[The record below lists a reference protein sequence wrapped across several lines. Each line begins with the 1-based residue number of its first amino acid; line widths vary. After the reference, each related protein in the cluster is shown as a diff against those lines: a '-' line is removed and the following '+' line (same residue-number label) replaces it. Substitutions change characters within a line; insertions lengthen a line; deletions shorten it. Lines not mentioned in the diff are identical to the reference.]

1 MGQLSKA
8 IERRDPLH
16 ARRRDGCVMT
26 APFGHLLPGEELTDP
41 ESFLALHSAI
51 AAVRPP
57 RTKARNHTPSPKPE
71 RVVSAMP
78 RRRQRAPLRAA
89 PIGVA
94 APSTA
99 PPPPPSSP
107 AAAAALEAEIDC
119 CASREHVARLAVHLA
134 RAYAGCAAICAVR
147 PDRIEAVAAE
157 GFEGNVGA
165 LFFPADADSLFARV
179 AQTGEAFRGVPPAG
193 GLDQQVLGALGRRH
207 VREIAILP
215 VSLRGRPPSPL

>member
-1 MGQLSKA
+1 MRQ
-8 IERRDPLH
+8 P
-16 ARRRDGCVMT
+16 V
-26 APFGHLLPGEELTDP
+26 
-41 ESFLALHSAI
+41 LAL
-51 AAVRPP
+51 
-57 RTKARNHTPSPKPE
+57 
-71 RVVSAMP
+71 
-78 RRRQRAPLRAA
+78 
-89 PIGVA
+89 
-94 APSTA
+94 A
-99 PPPPPSSP
+99 PPDTP
-107 AAAAALEAEIDC
+107 AAAAALEVEIDRC
-119 CASREHVARLAVHLA
+119 VSREHVARLAVHLA

-215 VSLRGRPPSPL
+215 VSLRGRVVSLLYADNGAEVLGDAATAALGTVCTRIARAYARLILERKARASREPAGLGASLLRA